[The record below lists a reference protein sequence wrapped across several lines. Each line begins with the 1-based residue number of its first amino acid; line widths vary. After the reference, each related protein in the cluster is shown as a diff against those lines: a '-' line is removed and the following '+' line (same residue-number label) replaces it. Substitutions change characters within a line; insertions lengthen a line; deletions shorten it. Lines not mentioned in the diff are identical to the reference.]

1 MRLGL
6 SWEGAPIDT
15 RIDLDQIDSELIVRF
30 SAAMESL
37 WPREDRAEDGEGPL
51 GLAVSG
57 GPDSLALL
65 LLAHIAMPGEI
76 AALSIDHGIRPEAAS
91 EVALV
96 QGVCAAL
103 GVPFVSA
110 KVTLGAG
117 NLQAKAREARYL
129 ALAQWA
135 HEQDLGAVATA
146 HHADD
151 QAETLLM
158 RLSRGSGLSGLA
170 GVRAA
175 SVLPEVEVPLLRP
188 LLGFRKSELEGVVA
202 SAGITPVR
210 DPSNSDP
217 AFDRVRVR
225 EHLAEHD
232 WLDAHSL
239 ATSAQHLAESLRA
252 LEWFAEMDFEEM
264 VAPEEG
270 KDGGPRLRY
279 YCNVPR
285 AIQVETVRRIVAE
298 LGGLV
303 SRSEAGRA
311 ADRLWRGE
319 NASLGGV
326 LGVAGTE
333 KLEGSLLTMRVWR
346 FSPEPPR
353 RTH

>member
-1 MRLGL
+1 M
-6 SWEGAPIDT
+6 
-15 RIDLDQIDSELIVRF
+15 
-30 SAAMESL
+30 
-37 WPREDRAEDGEGPL
+37 WPREDREGPL

-65 LLAHIAMPGEI
+65 LLAHLAMPGEV
-76 AALSIDHGIRPEAAS
+76 AVLSIDHGLRPDAPG
-91 EVALV
+91 EVAFV
-96 QGVCAAL
+96 QSICAAL
-103 GVPFVSA
+103 GVPFVAA

-129 ALAQWA
+129 ALAKWS
-135 HEQDLGAVATA
+135 HEQAIGAVATA

-175 SVLPEVEVPLLRP
+175 TVLPEVNVPLLRP
-188 LLGFRKSELEGVVA
+188 LLGFRKSELEALVA
-202 SAGITPVR
+202 STGLTPIS
-210 DPSNSDP
+210 DPSNTDP

-225 EHLAEHD
+225 EHLATHE
-232 WLDAHSL
+232 WLDPHAL

-252 LEWFAEMDFEEM
+252 LEWFAEMDWEEM

-270 KDGGPRLRY
+270 EDGGPRFRY

-285 AIQVETVRRIVAE
+285 AIQVETVRRIVGE
-298 LGGLV
+298 LGGMV

-326 LGVAGTE
+326 LAVAGTE
-333 KLEGSLLTMRVWR
+333 KLEGTPLTMRVWR